1 MHTSLRITKYH
12 GYDAE
17 GNLTS
22 PENEWTSYFDVGNK
36 VSLEDYILLEDE
48 YINFVISLCS
58 LLSVEK
64 LTVSELE
71 IFDEAGLLKYP
82 ESLAINELPLL
93 IRDVLREKIW
103 CKLLSDDLEVHFGYD
118 FYMYV
123 VCPLSSDFIKS
134 NIKTN
139 LNIEAFQSP
148 YL

>member
-12 GYDAE
+12 GYDVE

-36 VSLEDYILLEDE
+36 VSLEDYILVEDE
-48 YINFVISLCS
+48 YINFVISLCY
-58 LLSVEK
+58 LFSVEK

-82 ESLAINELPLL
+82 ESVAINELPLL

-123 VCPLSSDFIKS
+123 FCPLSCDFIKS
-134 NIKTN
+134 KIKTS
-139 LNIEAFQSP
+139 LNVEAFQSP

>member
-12 GYDAE
+12 GYDVE

-36 VSLEDYILLEDE
+36 VSLEDYILVEDE
-48 YINFVISLCS
+48 YINFVISLCY
-58 LLSVEK
+58 LFSVEK

-82 ESLAINELPLL
+82 ESVAINELPLL

-123 VCPLSSDFIKS
+123 VCPLSCDFIKS
-134 NIKTN
+134 KIKTS
-139 LNIEAFQSP
+139 LNVEALQSP

>member
-12 GYDAE
+12 GYDVE

-36 VSLEDYILLEDE
+36 VSLEDYILVEDE
-48 YINFVISLCS
+48 YINFVISLCY
-58 LLSVEK
+58 LFSVEK

-82 ESLAINELPLL
+82 ESVAINELPLL

-123 VCPLSSDFIKS
+123 VCPLSCDFIKS
-134 NIKTN
+134 KIKTS
-139 LNIEAFQSP
+139 LNVEAFQSP

>member
-1 MHTSLRITKYH
+1 MHTSLRITNYH
-12 GYDAE
+12 SYDVE

-22 PENEWTSYFDVGNK
+22 SENEWTGYFDVGNK
-36 VSLEDYILLEDE
+36 VSQEDYILVEDE
-48 YINFVISLCS
+48 YINFVISLCY
-58 LLSVEK
+58 LFSVEE

-82 ESLAINELPLL
+82 ESVAINELPLL

-123 VCPLSSDFIKS
+123 VCPLSCDFIKS
-134 NIKTN
+134 KIKTS
-139 LNIEAFQSP
+139 LNVEAFQSP

>member
-12 GYDAE
+12 GYDVE

-36 VSLEDYILLEDE
+36 VSLEDYILVEDE
-48 YINFVISLCS
+48 YINFVISLCY
-58 LLSVEK
+58 LFSVEK

-82 ESLAINELPLL
+82 ESVAINELPLL

>member
-12 GYDAE
+12 GYDVE

-22 PENEWTSYFDVGNK
+22 PENEWTNYFDVGNK
-36 VSLEDYILLEDE
+36 VSLEDYILVEDE
-48 YINFVISLCS
+48 YINFVISLCY
-58 LLSVEK
+58 LFSVEK

-82 ESLAINELPLL
+82 ESVAINELPLL

-123 VCPLSSDFIKS
+123 VCPLSCDFIKTK
-134 NIKTN
+134 IKTS
-139 LNIEAFQSP
+139 LNVEAFQSP

>member
-12 GYDAE
+12 GYDVE

-36 VSLEDYILLEDE
+36 VSLEDYILVEDE
-48 YINFVISLCS
+48 YINFVISLCY
-58 LLSVEK
+58 LFSVEK

-123 VCPLSSDFIKS
+123 VCPLSCDFIKS
-134 NIKTN
+134 KIKTS
-139 LNIEAFQSP
+139 LNVEALQSP

>member
-12 GYDAE
+12 GYDVE

-36 VSLEDYILLEDE
+36 VSLEDYILVEDE
-48 YINFVISLCS
+48 YINFVISLCY
-58 LLSVEK
+58 LFSVEK

-71 IFDEAGLLKYP
+71 VFDEAGLLKYP
-82 ESLAINELPLL
+82 ESVAINELPLL

-123 VCPLSSDFIKS
+123 VCPLSCDFIKS
-134 NIKTN
+134 KIKTS
-139 LNIEAFQSP
+139 LNVEAFQSP